1 MSLFLKE
8 IFYPYLTSIRC
19 NKILFSITCRTTFN
33 QLSCYFQSTIVLLS
47 IACGATTSPSFRR
60 YNSPFEGS
68 QQEIFITFPSSF
80 VSRHSSFL
88 SPFRHTPPIAYALRP
103 SAYSLFF
110 RLETLFSSFFA
121 SLYCI
126 MSQSLI
132 YPFYTNRPR
141 FV

>member
-1 MSLFLKE
+1 ML
-8 IFYPYLTSIRC
+8 
-19 NKILFSITCRTTFN
+19 
-33 QLSCYFQSTIVLLS
+33 QS
-47 IACGATTSPSFRR
+47 IAESVYRRIFSPYYLRLSVS
-60 YNSPFEGS
+60 NSPFEDS

-88 SPFRHTPPIAYALRP
+88 PFSIILPPIAYGLRP

-110 RLETLFSSFFA
+110 RLETLFLPFFA
-121 SLYCI
+121 SLYYI
-126 MSQSLI
+126 MSQILI